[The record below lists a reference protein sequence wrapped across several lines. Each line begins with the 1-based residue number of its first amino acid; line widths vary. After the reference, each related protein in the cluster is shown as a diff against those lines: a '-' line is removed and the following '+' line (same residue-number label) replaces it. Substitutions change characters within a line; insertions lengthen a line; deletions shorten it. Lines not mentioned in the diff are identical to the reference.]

1 MPTIFISPHKN
12 IAYTYLVLTGLLV
25 LGLIWGLINTVY
37 GAEILVTPQAEE
49 TDINF
54 SVNAGSQQK
63 TGNFISAEVI
73 ETTQEAVEKGA
84 AKATVSMEDFAEGEI
99 IITNNTRS
107 SVTFIATTRFQSP
120 NNLIYRLAKQ
130 VTIPARGKIT
140 GLIRAEKMGQVYEIG
155 PSKFTVPNLKT
166 PSLVKNILVEST
178 KPITGGLKKTGIIM
192 QADIDGVKNTLKEK
206 LYNKGLDEIEKK
218 LTKSN
223 LKIVV
228 KSDVLKEECD
238 TKPGEEKAEFTVSEQ
253 IKISAV
259 AFQEKDLLDLAV
271 KNLKEKIPQGKE
283 LAAFE
288 AGSLSARLTKC
299 NTAQQEAGLDVQ
311 FRGYMIVNKDNQI
324 LDRNHFVN
332 LTAKEIKNY
341 FKDFKE
347 IKEAKVKFWP
357 FFLKKSPDVI
367 EKIKITILSAKT
379 SP

>member
-25 LGLIWGLINTVY
+25 LGLIWGLINTIY

-49 TDINF
+49 IDINF

-63 TGNFISAEVI
+63 TGNFISAEVL
-73 ETTQEAVEKGA
+73 ETVQEAVEKGT
-84 AKATVSMEDFAEGEI
+84 AKATVSMEDYAEGEI
-99 IITNNTRS
+99 IITNNTQS
-107 SVTFIATTRFQSP
+107 PVTFIATTRFQAP
-120 NNLIYRLAKQ
+120 NNLIYRLVKQ
-130 VTIPARGKIT
+130 VTIPARGKTT
-140 GLIRAEKMGQVYEIG
+140 GLIRAEKMGEVYEIG
-155 PSKFTVPNLKT
+155 PSKFTIPNLKS
-166 PSLVKNILVEST
+166 PSLAKNILVESV
-178 KPITGGLKKTGIIM
+178 KPMTNGLKKTGIVM
-192 QADIDGVKNTLKEK
+192 QADIDDVKNALKEK

-218 LTKSN
+218 LTESN

-228 KSDVLKEECD
+228 KSDILKEECD

-259 AFQEKDLLDLAV
+259 AFQEKDLLDLAL

-283 LAAFE
+283 LAAYE
-288 AGSLSARLTKC
+288 QGSLSERLTKC
-299 NTAQQEAGLDVQ
+299 DVDKQEASLDVQ

-324 LDRNHFVN
+324 LDRNHFLN
-332 LTAKEIKNY
+332 LTAEEIKNY

-347 IKEAKVKFWP
+347 IKEAKIKFWP

-367 EKIKITILSAKT
+367 EKIKITIIK
-379 SP
+379 